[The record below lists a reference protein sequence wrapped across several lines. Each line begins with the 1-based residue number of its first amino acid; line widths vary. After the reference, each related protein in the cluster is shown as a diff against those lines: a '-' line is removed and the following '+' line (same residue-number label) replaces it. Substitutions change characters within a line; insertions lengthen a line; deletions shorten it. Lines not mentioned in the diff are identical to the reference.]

1 MHIELIDG
9 QMILDLMQEYEFG
22 LKSVSTFRV
31 DNGFFEKF
39 EIEQ

>member
-9 QMILDLMQEYEFG
+9 QAILDLVQKYEFG
-22 LKSVSTFRV
+22 LKFVSIFRV